1 MSTNKKGRSVSAP
14 KKDRTGL
21 CAFTFADGRQCRTPR
36 RAGHT
41 HFCFYHARK
50 EAQSLAAENVGKDIS
65 SLLSGDFLLAC
76 DLSLALARLFSA
88 VAKGDIKPRTAST
101 LAYLG
106 QTMLQSMQMAQHE
119 YCEAFETNTWRHA
132 VRSSF
137 DPPPP
142 APPKPT
148 RRPEP
153 LPRTAAEF
161 VDRIFSMSSSQ
172 PAQPAPPSPPPHP
185 TSAHHPA
192 ARVVAGL
199 KTGNPPSPAPQPTSA
214 HYPAAPP
221 VPADHVV
228 AGPNLS
234 RPGRETGDPSCST
247 PADNVVAGLKTGN
260 PSSPAPQ
267 SPPNLA
273 KPDVQIP
280 QCSASAPSA
289 SRFAHRDPDPVGA
302 CGDSACPPQPASTH
316 QPISAPQPLAPHP
329 SPSAP
334 VPQTTDN
341 FTSLLRI
348 RRGRLRRIPMT

>member
-1 MSTNKKGRSVSAP
+1 MSTNKKGRVVSTP

-21 CAFTFADGRQCRTPR
+21 CSFTFADGRQCRTPR
-36 RAGHT
+36 RAGHS

-137 DPPPP
+137 DPPPA

-172 PAQPAPPSPPPHP
+172 PAQPSPPPNQLRP
-185 TSAHHPA
+185 IIP
-192 ARVVAGL
+192 
-199 KTGNPPSPAPQPTSA
+199 
-214 HYPAAPP
+214 PP
-221 VPADHVV
+221 V
-228 AGPNLS
+228 
-234 RPGRETGDPSCST
+234 
-247 PADNVVAGLKTGN
+247 
-260 PSSPAPQ
+260 
-267 SPPNLA
+267 
-273 KPDVQIP
+273 
-280 QCSASAPSA
+280 
-289 SRFAHRDPDPVGA
+289 
-302 CGDSACPPQPASTH
+302 
-316 QPISAPQPLAPHP
+316 
-329 SPSAP
+329 
-334 VPQTTDN
+334 
-341 FTSLLRI
+341 
-348 RRGRLRRIPMT
+348 